1 MAESNTLNSI
11 RAGIF
16 VGTTIALALAVTF
29 VLVKVDIFEHNTRYA
44 IDFTTTDGVAGLSRG
59 SEVRVG
65 GVVAG
70 RVLELVPQIDTKAE
84 QLKGIRV
91 MVELD
96 ARVPL
101 YWSKDKPESS
111 ARVLR
116 VPSLLGNSAGLNFLS
131 VGDPRSELLKPDA
144 VLMALEGS
152 GMLASLVGPDNA
164 EKAREILINIA
175 KTAEWMQK
183 TLPRDYD
190 ANVGPMLANLNTTVA
205 AFKSDYEKWRTP
217 IGTSIND
224 AANLLNRTDRL
235 LQENEPRINRLM
247 DDALATL
254 ANARSITGDF
264 KDKSMPAVQKLLDR
278 GADAAQTLANSLD
291 QVQRSL
297 ATDLPALDTFLDD
310 SRQMAAQLKLAAIEV
325 RHSPWKLLYQPKP
338 GEVAHE
344 NLYDAARSFAMAT
357 DDLRVAGESLQQAV
371 AKMPGKLE
379 SDEAFRMQVQREV
392 VDAMARY
399 EQAQR
404 RLYDVLNA
412 PASTG
417 GEGQ

>member
-16 VGTTIALALAVTF
+16 VGTALALALAVTF

-91 MVELD
+91 MIELD

-131 VGDPRSELLKPDA
+131 VGDPRSEQLKPDA

-164 EKAREILINIA
+164 EKAREILLNIA

-190 ANVGPMLANLNTTVA
+190 ANVGPMLANLNSTVA
-205 AFKSDYEKWRTP
+205 TFKSDYETWRTP

-224 AANLLNRTDRL
+224 AASLLNRTDRL

>member
-1 MAESNTLNSI
+1 LLAAEADAGTGALSI
-11 RAGIF
+11 
-16 VGTTIALALAVTF
+16 
-29 VLVKVDIFEHNTRYA
+29 
-44 IDFTTTDGVAGLSRG
+44 
-59 SEVRVG
+59 
-65 GVVAG
+65 
-70 RVLELVPQIDTKAE
+70 
-84 QLKGIRV
+84 
-91 MVELD
+91 
-96 ARVPL
+96 
-101 YWSKDKPESS
+101 
-111 ARVLR
+111 
-116 VPSLLGNSAGLNFLS
+116 
-131 VGDPRSELLKPDA
+131 
-144 VLMALEGS
+144 
-152 GMLASLVGPDNA
+152 
-164 EKAREILINIA
+164 
-175 KTAEWMQK
+175 
-183 TLPRDYD
+183 
-190 ANVGPMLANLNTTVA
+190 LANAGGITRA
-205 AFKSDYEKWRTP
+205 
-217 IGTSIND
+217 D
-224 AANLLNRTDRL
+224 AASLLNRTDRM

-247 DDALATL
+247 DDTLATL

-278 GADAAQTLANSLD
+278 GADAAQTLASSLD

-297 ATDLPALDTFLDD
+297 VGDLPALEAFLED

-357 DDLRVAGESLQQAV
+357 DDMRVAGESLQQAV

-379 SDEAFRMQVQREV
+379 SDAAFRMQVQREV